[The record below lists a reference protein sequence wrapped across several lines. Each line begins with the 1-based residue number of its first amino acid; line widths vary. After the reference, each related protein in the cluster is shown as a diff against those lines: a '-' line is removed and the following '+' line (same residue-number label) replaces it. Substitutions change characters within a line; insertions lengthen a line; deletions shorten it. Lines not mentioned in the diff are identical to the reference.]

1 MGRVK
6 RLFLNKHSTPTPI
19 KRSTLTDLVYSLRI
33 LTSAFLVRSASSQS
47 VFRRVP
53 SLSIG
58 GASACG
64 L

>member
-19 KRSTLTDLVYSLRI
+19 KINTLTDPLYPWRI
-33 LTSAFLVRSASSQS
+33 LTSTFLVRSASSQS

-53 SLSIG
+53 SLSTG
-58 GASACG
+58 GALACG